1 MKFAEHLWTH
11 LTPEWY
17 SQYIE
22 YEAMKEMLAKCV
34 TKAQQLPDANDIL
47 AREQIFLYADE
58 QFFRVRTQYFT

>member
-17 SQYIE
+17 SQYIA
-22 YEAMKEMLAKCV
+22 YDNMKEMLTKWVA
-34 TKAQQLPDANDIL
+34 KAQQLPDANDIL

-58 QFFRVRTQYFT
+58 QFFRVRTQCFT